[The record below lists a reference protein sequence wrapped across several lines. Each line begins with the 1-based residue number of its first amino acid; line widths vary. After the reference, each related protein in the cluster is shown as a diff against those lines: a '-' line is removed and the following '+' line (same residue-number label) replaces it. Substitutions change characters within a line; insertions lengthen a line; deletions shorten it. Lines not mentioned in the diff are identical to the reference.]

1 MSKFFFKNYLN
12 TISFACSTLIP
23 FLVTGPFIPD
33 LIISL
38 LSFWFL
44 YYTVKNK
51 IYYIFIN
58 KYFYIFLFFWMVCL
72 ISSLLSENM
81 LFSLKSSF
89 FYIRIA
95 IFALLISY
103 LIDQDRK
110 ILDYFYFSFLIT
122 FSILIFDGYLQR
134 ITGYN
139 LFGYLAPAQGLR
151 ISSFFHDE
159 LILGSYVSRLLPFF
173 IALFFVRKNKS
184 KWESYLFP
192 ILLIL
197 LALLIFFSGER
208 AALFF
213 YFLSFSFLLFFL
225 NKFIIH
231 RIIIFLISTFLI
243 LFFIIK
249 NQDSKIRFLKE
260 PSKVIENINL
270 SEKRFTFFTPEHD
283 SLIKTA
289 WNMFL
294 DKPILGHGPNMFRI
308 KCSDNRFAT
317 GITPCR
323 THPHNFYIQLLSET
337 GILGF
342 FFLLG
347 IFITIIYLSFRNFL
361 YYNKYKY
368 LTLSNYQ
375 ICLLSGLL
383 ITVWPITTNGNFFN
397 NYLMIIYGLQVGFFK
412 NFKSFVKKKN
422 E

>member
-12 TISFACSTLIP
+12 TISFICSTLIP
-23 FLVTGPFIPD
+23 FLITGPFIPD

-38 LSFWFL
+38 LSLWFL
-44 YYTVKNK
+44 YYTLKNK

-58 KYFYIFLFFWMVCL
+58 KYFYIFLFFWIVCL
-72 ISSLLSENM
+72 ISSLLSENI

-103 LIDQDRK
+103 LIDQNRK
-110 ILDYFYFSFLIT
+110 ILDYFYFSFLIS

-139 LFGYLAPAQGLR
+139 LFGYIAPAQGLR

-159 LILGSYVSRLLPFF
+159 LILGSYVVRLLPFF
-173 IALFFVRKNKS
+173 IALFFIRKNKS
-184 KWESYLFP
+184 KWEYYLFP

-208 AALFF
+208 AALFL

-243 LFFIIK
+243 FFFIIK

-260 PSKVIENINL
+260 PSKVIENVNF

-323 THPHNFYIQLLSET
+323 THPHNFYIQLLAET
-337 GILGF
+337 GVLGF

-347 IFITIIYLSFRNFL
+347 IFITIIYLSFKNFL
-361 YYNKYKY
+361 YYNKCKY
-368 LTLSNYQ
+368 LILSNYQ

-397 NYLMIIYGLQVGFFK
+397 NYLMIIYGLQLGFFK
-412 NFKSFVKKKN
+412 NFKSFDKKKK
-422 E
+422 